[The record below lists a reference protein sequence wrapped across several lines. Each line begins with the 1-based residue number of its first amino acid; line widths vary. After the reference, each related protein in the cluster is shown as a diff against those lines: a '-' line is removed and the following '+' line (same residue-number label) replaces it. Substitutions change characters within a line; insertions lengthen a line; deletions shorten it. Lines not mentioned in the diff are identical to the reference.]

1 MSYTTALVTAY
12 LVEAQTEISLAE
24 YDDGPDAEGLIP
36 VAQTLL
42 AVVEKVLD
50 IHGPTSAMNWC
61 KGCMAPWPCKT
72 RREVTAALLG
82 ETADG

>member
-1 MSYTTALVTAY
+1 MPDTDPLTVWLDDARATIALVGFGG
-12 LVEAQTEISLAE
+12 S
-24 YDDGPDAEGLIP
+24 

-50 IHGPTSAMNWC
+50 IHGPTSAMSWC
-61 KGCMAPWPCKT
+61 KACGTSYPCKT

-82 ETADG
+82 ETSDV